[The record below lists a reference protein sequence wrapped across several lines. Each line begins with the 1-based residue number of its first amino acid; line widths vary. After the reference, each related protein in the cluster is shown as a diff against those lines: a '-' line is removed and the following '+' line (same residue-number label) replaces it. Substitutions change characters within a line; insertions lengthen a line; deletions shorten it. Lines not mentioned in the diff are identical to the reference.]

1 MKRVKRAGGIYNHSS
16 GLFGLMVVFSLDPSK
31 MSFTKRANIYELSHE
46 LLNDLEIEV
55 SDLQNL
61 TKEDDLEIEVL
72 DIQNLA
78 KEDDE
83 VKDYK
88 NA

>member
-16 GLFGLMVVFSLDPSK
+16 GLFGLMVVFSLDASK
-31 MSFTKRANIYELSHE
+31 MNFTKTANIYELSHE

-61 TKEDDLEIEVL
+61 TKEDD
-72 DIQNLA
+72 
-78 KEDDE
+78 E

>member
-31 MSFTKRANIYELSHE
+31 MSFTKRANIHELSHE

-72 DIQNLA
+72 DIQNLT

-83 VKDYK
+83 VKD
-88 NA
+88 

>member
-16 GLFGLMVVFSLDPSK
+16 ELFGLMVVFSLDTSK
-31 MSFTKRANIYELSHE
+31 MNFTKRTNIYELSHE

-72 DIQNLA
+72 DIQNLT